1 MKMKMK
7 QNLLLMYST
16 VIELLL
22 FLTIPFFVEIVTP
35 KRTNV
40 ASCLMVLFAIY
51 TLEIV
56 GAGLSLL
63 YLEL

>member
-1 MKMKMK
+1 
-7 QNLLLMYST
+7 MYST